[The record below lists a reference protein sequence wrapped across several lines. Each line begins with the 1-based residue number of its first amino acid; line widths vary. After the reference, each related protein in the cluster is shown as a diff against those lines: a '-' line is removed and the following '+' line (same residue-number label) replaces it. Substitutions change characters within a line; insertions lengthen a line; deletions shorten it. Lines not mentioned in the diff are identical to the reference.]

1 MKKSAIG
8 LNYLLKQSEEWLKK
22 MYNVEE
28 IRQDFPILGVKI
40 NGRPNTFLDSA
51 ASAQKPRCVI
61 EKMTEIY
68 SNEYANVHRGSYFLS
83 EEITSAYETSRQ
95 TVQKFLNAAKCEE
108 VIFTRNA
115 TESINLVAA
124 TWGKKFLTKI
134 DEVIITEAEHH
145 ANLVPWQVLRD
156 EIGFELKICKIK
168 DDGSFDW
175 EDFCKLLNGKTKLV
189 AVSGMSNV
197 LGSVFPIKEIVS
209 SAHRVGAKVLVDAC
223 QLAVHQKIDVQDLDC
238 DFLAFSGHKTYGPTG
253 IGVLY
258 GKYDLLEAMP
268 PYQYG
273 GDMVNVVTYQSTT
286 FDVPPARFEAGTPA
300 IVQAIGLATA
310 LDYMMNLGLE
320 NITAHERELTE
331 YTLQRL
337 QEITGLKQ
345 IGTAKGKGGVFS
357 FIIDGVHP
365 QDLAFILDKE
375 GIAVRVGHH
384 CAAPLVRRMGCES
397 VVRASLGLYTN
408 KTDID
413 IFIAALQKA
422 KTFF

>member
-1 MKKSAIG
+1 M
-8 LNYLLKQSEEWLKK
+8 
-22 MYNVEE
+22 
-28 IRQDFPILGVKI
+28 
-40 NGRPNTFLDSA
+40 LD
-51 ASAQKPRCVI
+51 
-61 EKMTEIY
+61 IY
-68 SNEYANVHRGSYFLS
+68 SKEYANVHRGSYLLS
-83 EEITSAYETSRQ
+83 EEITTAYEAARQ
-95 TVQKFLNAAKCEE
+95 TVRCFINAKSADEI
-108 VIFTRNA
+108 VFTRNA

-124 TWGKKFLTKI
+124 TWGRKFLSRM

-156 EIGFELKICKIK
+156 EIGFELKICKIH

-175 EDFCKLLNGKTKLV
+175 DDFCQKLSGKTKLV

-197 LGSVFPIKEIVS
+197 LGTRFPIADIVA

-223 QLAVHQKIDVQDLDC
+223 QLAVHQKIDVQQTDC

-258 GKYDLLEAMP
+258 GKYDILQSMP

-273 GDMVNVVTYQSTT
+273 GDMVDVVTYQSTT

-310 LDYMMNLGLE
+310 LEYMMNLGLD
-320 NITAHERELTE
+320 NIQAHEDELTA
-331 YTLQRL
+331 YAMPKLQA
-337 QEITGLKQ
+337 ISGLKM
-345 IGTAKGKGGVFS
+345 IGTAEGKGGVFS
-357 FIIDGVHP
+357 FVVDGIHP

-375 GIAVRVGHH
+375 GVSVRVGHH
-384 CAAPLVRRMGCES
+384 CAAPLVRRMGYES
-397 VVRASLGLYTN
+397 VVRASLGLYST
-408 KTDID
+408 KEDIN
-413 IFIAALQKA
+413 ILCQAIQKA